1 MSVIDTLVSRLSRPA
16 GKALDPTIREIVHAI
31 LKEHGYASPAE
42 VQALR
47 DEVRDMRG
55 RVDGMQSRLE
65 AAVKL
70 AEEAR
75 AASAESVRVAR
86 VEAEGARTASAA
98 VRVEWEKQLAELRAA
113 AVAAPRSP
121 TPTRSTAGG
130 ATSHAAGCKVA
141 GCTGA
146 LRSKGFCS
154 PHYQQWRRGNLN
166 GFVGLDGHLSLGGAE
181 YKVKTAFAGGRA
193 ELRDGKVFV
202 DGKGA

>member
-98 VRVEWEKQLAELRAA
+98 VRVEWEKQLAELIRNWA
-113 AVAAPRSP
+113 RSP
-121 TPTRSTAGG
+121 RSTARV
-130 ATSHAAGCKVA
+130 ATCFICCAVVQLA
-141 GCTGA
+141 
-146 LRSKGFCS
+146 R
-154 PHYQQWRRGNLN
+154 P
-166 GFVGLDGHLSLGGAE
+166 SLAP
-181 YKVKTAFAGGRA
+181 V
-193 ELRDGKVFV
+193 
-202 DGKGA
+202 